1 MTEMTMQE
9 KFDELYEELY
19 DDVMRLGG
27 VNLKEEPM
35 MTLRRIRNVT
45 IDAGNLAMFPAKSEK
60 FELLYKQVMKQFK
73 PFEDME
79 TIENPRLVKRHIK
92 KVIETARS
100 LSH

>member
-45 IDAGNLAMFPAKSEK
+45 IDAGNLAMFPVKSEK

-92 KVIETARS
+92 KVVETARS
-100 LSH
+100 LG